1 MSRALK
7 RQCITKWIRQTKKPL
22 RGLVRECLKILP
34 NARGLILRGFSGK
47 GNIKTRPRGKGGLKM
62 EEREIDFF
70 EKKARGVV
78 EQVLSLADYIGTFT
92 PRQKKAVEHFVKMG
106 FWEGVNAEV
115 SANVDFKKEP

>member
-1 MSRALK
+1 
-7 RQCITKWIRQTKKPL
+7 
-22 RGLVRECLKILP
+22 
-34 NARGLILRGFSGK
+34 
-47 GNIKTRPRGKGGLKM
+47 M

-92 PRQKKAVEHFVKMG
+92 PWQKKAVEYFVKMG

-115 SANVDFKKEP
+115 SSIVDFEKEP

>member
-1 MSRALK
+1 
-7 RQCITKWIRQTKKPL
+7 
-22 RGLVRECLKILP
+22 
-34 NARGLILRGFSGK
+34 
-47 GNIKTRPRGKGGLKM
+47 M
-62 EEREIDFF
+62 EEREIDNK